1 MNPPCNHKPRLRE
14 RGKCE
19 ALSFS
24 LSLSLSLSPSSLHLK
39 ETCRAYKYFLASNK
53 KIRQKQFCFEVRQG
67 NEFILIDIG
76 ISIKNAFLSKC
87 LKIKKLTVGQK
98 YLVSRILTNSRRAG
112 LVRWWRSLYWSQ
124 HFWFSSFFLLPHKTE
139 GGVRSREDNK
149 TFFMSFPELHK
160 GSAKPIKLSFDYH
173 FTTSKNFRDSGWK
186 LSQNVLLWV
195 DGVFERVCATKL
207 SVMEARNPLLHLLL
221 LLLRFLY
228 DQLSLSLS
236 LFNSKPVS

>member
-76 ISIKNAFLSKC
+76 ISIKNAFFVKMFENKKTYCWSEVFGFQDFDEFPESRSRQMMEVLV
-87 LKIKKLTVGQK
+87 LKSTFLI
-98 YLVSRILTNSRRAG
+98 
-112 LVRWWRSLYWSQ
+112 
-124 HFWFSSFFLLPHKTE
+124 FFFFLPHKTE

-173 FTTSKNFRDSGWK
+173 FTTSKNFRDSG
-186 LSQNVLLWV
+186 
-195 DGVFERVCATKL
+195 
-207 SVMEARNPLLHLLL
+207 
-221 LLLRFLY
+221 
-228 DQLSLSLS
+228 
-236 LFNSKPVS
+236 